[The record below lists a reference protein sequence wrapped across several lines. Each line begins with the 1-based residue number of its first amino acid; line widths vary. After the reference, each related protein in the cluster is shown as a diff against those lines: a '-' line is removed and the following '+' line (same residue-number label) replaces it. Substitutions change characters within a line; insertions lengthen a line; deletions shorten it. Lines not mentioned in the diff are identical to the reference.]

1 MTRSIETTVAV
12 VLLAGLTAC
21 TTLLV
26 HPTKDRSG
34 FDEDALD
41 CETRAAPMRD
51 PIVANAFIGRC
62 MATKGW
68 RRK

>member
-1 MTRSIETTVAV
+1 MIRSIDTTVAV
-12 VLLAGLTAC
+12 VLLTWLTGC

-26 HPTKDRSG
+26 HPTKG
-34 FDEDALD
+34 KAEFDDDALD
-41 CETRAAPMRD
+41 CETRAAPIRD
-51 PIVANAFIGRC
+51 PIVANSFIGRC

>member
-1 MTRSIETTVAV
+1 MIRSIDTTVAV
-12 VLLAGLTAC
+12 VLLTCLTGC

-26 HPTKDRSG
+26 HPTKGKAG

-51 PIVANAFIGRC
+51 PVAAHTFIGRC
-62 MATKGW
+62 MAAKGW